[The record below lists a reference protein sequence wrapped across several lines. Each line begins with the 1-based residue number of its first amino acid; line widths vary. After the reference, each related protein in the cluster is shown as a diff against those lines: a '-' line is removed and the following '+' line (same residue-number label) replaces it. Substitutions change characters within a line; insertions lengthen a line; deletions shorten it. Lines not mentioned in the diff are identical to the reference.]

1 MRQCDIVINIFVL
14 LASYAVV
21 NDRKY
26 NRCHSHS
33 FYGSKWKKDFP
44 YQNSQSNAVYAAKY
58 PTKCSLTRKK
68 SKKPSFVA
76 IVLLMR
82 LKSDN
87 TSWNINNFAI
97 VGCFESIICFHTMK
111 KYSKPNFWRKFTR
124 TQTKINAK

>member
-26 NRCHSHS
+26 NRCHN
-33 FYGSKWKKDFP
+33 

-82 LKSDN
+82 LESDN

-111 KYSKPNFWRKFTR
+111 KYSKPNF
-124 TQTKINAK
+124 